1 MADEDESGQ
10 EKTEDPTG
18 RRLSKARE
26 EGQVPRSRELNTAA
40 VLIAGAVSLLI
51 FGGMVSDRLMSIAR
65 QSFQFSRTHAM
76 DSSLMVNALG
86 TAAGQSML
94 SLVPAFIALLLAA
107 VITPNLLG
115 GWNFATKTLVPNL
128 KKLDPIAGM
137 KKIFS
142 VRGLVEMLKAIA
154 KILVVGAVGILI
166 IWSMQSDILNMGREA
181 LWPAVDHALTVITWS
196 ALALAVST
204 LLIAAVDIPYQM
216 YDHKKKLKMTKQQ
229 VKEEMK
235 NVEGDPQVKGR
246 IRQAQMQAAMRRMM
260 AEVPKA
266 DVVITNPT
274 HFAVALRYDV
284 SKSGAPMLVAKGADQ
299 LAFKIR
305 EIAAANDVPV
315 VSSPKLARAIY
326 HTTELDMEI
335 PSGLYLAVAQVLAY
349 VFHLKNF
356 KARRAQRPT
365 LPTDLPIPPGMDPL
379 ETVH

>member
-1 MADEDESGQ
+1 
-10 EKTEDPTG
+10 
-18 RRLSKARE
+18 
-26 EGQVPRSRELNTAA
+26 
-40 VLIAGAVSLLI
+40 
-51 FGGMVSDRLMSIAR
+51 
-65 QSFQFSRTHAM
+65 
-76 DSSLMVNALG
+76 
-86 TAAGQSML
+86 
-94 SLVPAFIALLLAA
+94 
-107 VITPNLLG
+107 
-115 GWNFATKTLVPNL
+115 
-128 KKLDPIAGM
+128 
-137 KKIFS
+137 
-142 VRGLVEMLKAIA
+142 
-154 KILVVGAVGILI
+154 
-166 IWSMQSDILNMGREA
+166 
-181 LWPAVDHALTVITWS
+181 VITWS

>member
-299 LAFKIR
+299 IAFKIR